1 MNFNK
6 VKKIIQE
13 NHYEFIHVE
22 STPST
27 MINVKNFLKTE
38 NKNCIVLSDQ
48 QTAGKGR
55 RGNSWYS
62 PKGNIYFSISFNNL
76 LNLKSHFLFS
86 ILTAVSIKMTL
97 EKFKAKNIKF
107 KWPNDIFFENKK
119 FSGIILESFKVS
131 DDNSFMIVGCGIN
144 IESCPKV
151 LQFST
156 TYVKKFCKIETLEE
170 FLVVFYEI
178 LFFNWK
184 LLIKNNYNNLVT
196 FYTKSLMFIG
206 EKITIKMDNNSS
218 ISGIFKRV
226 NTDGSLQ
233 IENDNRISNLY
244 NGTIQI

>member
-1 MNFNK
+1 MKFNK
-6 VKKIIQE
+6 VKTIIQD
-13 NHYEFIHVE
+13 NHYKFIHVE

-27 MINVKNFLKTE
+27 MINVKNFLKAK

-62 PKGNIYFSISFNNL
+62 PKGNIYFSISFNNF

-131 DDNSFMIVGCGIN
+131 DDKSFMIVGCGIN
-144 IESCPKV
+144 IQSCPKN
-151 LQFST
+151 LKDCS
-156 TYVKKFCKIETLEE
+156 TYVKKFCKIETLED
-170 FLVVFYEI
+170 FLISFYEI
-178 LFFNWK
+178 LFLNLS
-184 LLIKNNYNNLVT
+184 LLIKNNYNNLVSS
-196 FYTKSLMFIG
+196 YTKSLMFIG

-218 ISGIFKRV
+218 ISGIFKKV

-233 IENDNRISNLY
+233 IENNNIISNLY
-244 NGTIQI
+244 NGSIQI

>member
-13 NHYEFIHVE
+13 NEYEFIHIK

-27 MINVKNFLKTE
+27 MINVKKFLKTE

-55 RGNSWYS
+55 RGNTWFS

-119 FSGIILESFKVS
+119 FSGIILESYKVN
-131 DDNSFMIVGCGIN
+131 DNKSYMIVGCGIN
-144 IESCPKV
+144 IESSPKV
-151 LQFST
+151 LEYST
-156 TYVKKFCKIETLEE
+156 TYVKKFCKIKTLDD
-170 FLVVFYEI
+170 FLAEFYEI
-178 LFFNWK
+178 LFFNWN
-184 LLIKNNYNNLVT
+184 LLIENNYSNLVAI
-196 FYTKSLMFIG
+196 YTKSLMFIG

-233 IENDNRISNLY
+233 IKNDNRISNLY